1 MQFLK
6 FRFLKI
12 HESMDDEI
20 WKSKIKKSNREIRW
34 GSSFT
39 KPTNRFKKRSAYDAA
54 YPSFQYLNIQDKR
67 FFLLDLVD
75 FGGFQR
81 SSGVIHYDRP
91 RGGLHDATTS
101 D

>member
-1 MQFLK
+1 MFVMLKTSLLESSDVICHYYLK
-6 FRFLKI
+6 FLQSWF
-12 HESMDDEI
+12 
-20 WKSKIKKSNREIRW
+20 
-34 GSSFT
+34 
-39 KPTNRFKKRSAYDAA
+39 
-54 YPSFQYLNIQDKR
+54 
-67 FFLLDLVD
+67 DLVD